1 MVSFDYVSATGS
13 AEAYQALS
21 DRLPGS
27 NGSVDPRHFS
37 AVAEGPAADCRLAL
51 RATRDAFA
59 GDATAHGGLDDLISS
74 LRGAVLAANA
84 VLLGRGSPGIS
95 LLATAADPSGELV
108 VAYCGDCHALLWRHS
123 EASLERLTKEEYR
136 HHLLGPLANPPIG
149 QEYRVLRDGDRVI
162 LCSGSLFDA
171 LTESQIEECCL
182 QHEQEDAP
190 HLARGLHEA
199 IRAAEEGVRPAL
211 LVLGAEPMATPQ
223 PAPPPLETRP
233 EPPPPDPTT
242 NGASSPHIIPAPGAR
257 SKVSPFF
264 RPRLS
269 PRAPATASPTADS
282 PPAWA
287 APAVARDF
295 PVASLPSLG
304 KRLALVG
311 STAIVT
317 VAMLFG
323 AAVLGRRAFTGGIM
337 VIPQAAIAG
346 ELPSAGANGAPPDLF
361 QGRTTQTTS
370 PAPEAPVGVTAPA
383 DAPPEAGTAK
393 GAQIQQRIDLLAP
406 RGDAGDIASIQE
418 IVALL
423 EQLQL
428 LVPGDPQVDDKLRL
442 ARANLAF
449 RQRLQEVATYW
460 GDGQTNAETTGSWGR
475 TVETLE
481 ALHRP
486 ALPANHAATVRE
498 KLYAAHVNYG
508 KALEAARRPHEAA
521 GQYQRAREIDPGR
534 PEAPNALARL
544 LR

>member
-13 AEAYQALS
+13 AETYQGLS

-59 GDATAHGGLDDLISS
+59 GDATAHGGLDDLITS

-84 VLLGRGSPGIS
+84 LLLGRGSPGIS

-136 HHLLGPLANPPIG
+136 HHMLGPLANPPIG
-149 QEYRVLRDGDRVI
+149 QEYRALRDGDRLI

-171 LTESQIEECCL
+171 LTESQIEECCQ
-182 QHEQEDAP
+182 QHEHEDAS
-190 HLARGLHEA
+190 HLAGALQEA
-199 IRAAEEGVRPAL
+199 VRDAGEGVRPAL
-211 LVLGAEPMATPQ
+211 LVLGAEPMAAPQ
-223 PAPPPLETRP
+223 PVSPPVETRP
-233 EPPPPDPTT
+233 EPPPPGPTI
-242 NGASSPHIIPAPGAR
+242 NGASSHLIPPPRAG
-257 SKVSPFF
+257 SKASPFF
-264 RPRLS
+264 RPRLA
-269 PRAPATASPTADS
+269 PRVPAET
-282 PPAWA
+282 PAVWTDVA
-287 APAVARDF
+287 APGDF
-295 PVASLPSLG
+295 PVPTLPSLG
-304 KRLALVG
+304 KRIALVA
-311 STAIVT
+311 STAVIT
-317 VAMLFG
+317 VAMLLG
-323 AAVLGRRAFTGGIM
+323 AGVFARRAFPSGIM

-346 ELPSAGANGAPPDLF
+346 EPAPATSNQAPPDLF
-361 QGRTTQTTS
+361 QGRFTQTPGPVSETTPPDPS
-370 PAPEAPVGVTAPA
+370 PRA
-383 DAPPEAGTAK
+383 DVPPEAGTANA
-393 GAQIQQRIDLLAP
+393 AQVQQRLDLLAP
-406 RGDAGDIASIQE
+406 RADAGDIASAQE
-418 IVALL
+418 IVGLL

-428 LVPGDPQVDDKLRL
+428 LVPGDPQIDGKLRV
-442 ARANLAF
+442 ARANLVF

-460 GDGQTNAETTGSWGR
+460 GDGQTNAEATGSWGR
-475 TVETLE
+475 TVEILE
-481 ALHRP
+481 ALQRLG
-486 ALPANHAATVRE
+486 LPANQAGIVRE

-521 GQYQRAREIDPGR
+521 GQYQRAREIDPAR